1 MKIRALL
8 LVAILIGGSYTLVQS
23 YLDYKEKAFEE
34 LLYSMNPKFS
44 SITFAKPST
53 ATTNGETWQVNE
65 EKEIQELLSFLQM
78 YHIQKLKPE
87 EINLYDE
94 ILQFGIQLED
104 ESGNSITVIIDEN
117 LIIQNNLLYYRIVDG
132 PLDVDWLVH
141 FFLGN
146 KL

>member
-8 LVAILIGGSYTLVQS
+8 LIAILIGGSYTLVQS
-23 YLDYKEKAFEE
+23 YLDYQEKAFEE
-34 LLYSMNPKFS
+34 LLYSMNPTFN
-44 SITFAKPST
+44 SITFAKHSSL
-53 ATTNGETWQVNE
+53 TTNGETWEVND

-87 EINLYDE
+87 EINLDDE

-104 ESGNSITVIIDEN
+104 ESGNNLTVLIDEN